1 MRTEKIQT
9 ASLVYELKG
18 EFADWM
24 FNFREESPGNGLS
37 ILHFSLTASRPQR
50 PPELT
55 LSFCEPM
62 KDIQVR
68 WTAQYPA
75 YHHLPPYW
83 WAGGR
88 IETKLCRNA
97 PVFSYMNLEGE
108 NRITYAVSDALGTV
122 FTRTGPHESGGVI
135 NEIRL
140 FSDPL
145 PPVAELRF
153 AIRIDR
159 RPVHYSDAL
168 RGVTAWYA
176 ENPAYAPAPV
186 PEQARLPLYSTWYQ
200 FQRDVYAEKLEKEL
214 ELAAKCNLK
223 NVILDDGW
231 NFDGETI
238 PGKFAH
244 AGDWAPAASKFPD
257 MPAHVLRAHELG
269 FKYMVWFPVP
279 FVGCIA
285 KNDFARFKEKFLRS
299 DPECGV
305 LDPRFPEVREYLM
318 GLYERVV
325 REWDLDGLKLDF
337 IDSFHVGGDDRAIA
351 ENYAGRDIHS
361 LPEAVDVLLSGIIRR
376 LREIKPEIMIE
387 FRQSYI
393 GPAIRK
399 FGNIFRAADCAF
411 DMLQNRVRT
420 LDLRLLSGNTA
431 VHSDMLIWSKEETP
445 EVAALQILNVI
456 FSTPQI
462 SCMLTELPSSHL
474 RMLAFWMSF
483 CMRHRKTLQESKLCP
498 EHPEH
503 SYPVVTAES
512 AEETITALYET
523 DRVVRLNAS
532 HRHIVLNATHAPELL
547 IETPH
552 PRKCIVFNTFGEE
565 VSRCEVSGLARV
577 AVPASGFAEFE

>member
-145 PPVAELRF
+145 PAVAELRF

-305 LDPRFPEVREYLM
+305 LDPRFPEVREYLT

-420 LDLRLLSGNTA
+420 LDLRLLS
-431 VHSDMLIWSKEETP
+431 ETP
-445 EVAALQILNVI
+445 
-456 FSTPQI
+456 
-462 SCMLTELPSSHL
+462 
-474 RMLAFWMSF
+474 R
-483 CMRHRKTLQESKLCP
+483 
-498 EHPEH
+498 
-503 SYPVVTAES
+503 
-512 AEETITALYET
+512 
-523 DRVVRLNAS
+523 
-532 HRHIVLNATHAPELL
+532 
-547 IETPH
+547 
-552 PRKCIVFNTFGEE
+552 CI
-565 VSRCEVSGLARV
+565 RIC
-577 AVPASGFAEFE
+577 

>member
-88 IETKLCRNA
+88 IETNLCRNA

-135 NEIRL
+135 DEIRL

-269 FKYMVWFPVP
+269 ERLSSGQSAADGA
-279 FVGCIA
+279 FVDAVAACALRKSVFVHCTDDSNLHRRYPELFRAGMNVVTSNRRSLALPYAQYAAIKAEARENGCSFRYDTTVGNAIPILEYLA
-285 KNDFARFKEKFLRS
+285 GGANCCDTIESIEAVVSCTLNYVITGYDGPRTDTLSTLLRKAQDVGLTEK
-299 DPECGV
+299 
-305 LDPRFPEVREYLM
+305 DPRT
-318 GLYERVV
+318 
-325 REWDLDGLKLDF
+325 DLG
-337 IDSFHVGGDDRAIA
+337 
-351 ENYAGRDIHS
+351 GRDVLRKLLILAREAGVPLEEGDVKITPL
-361 LPEAVDVLLSGIIRR
+361 LPEDFFGCSLDEFYRKLSDYEPRFIEREEELDNMGRRQRFVASLTRDPSARLGYRAEISMRLVGEESPFYHISGTENVVIVRSEHTAPLVIKGAGEGVRLAATGIIRD
-376 LREIKPEIMIE
+376 I
-387 FRQSYI
+387 
-393 GPAIRK
+393 
-399 FGNIFRAADCAF
+399 
-411 DMLQNRVRT
+411 
-420 LDLRLLSGNTA
+420 LL
-431 VHSDMLIWSKEETP
+431 
-445 EVAALQILNVI
+445 
-456 FSTPQI
+456 
-462 SCMLTELPSSHL
+462 
-474 RMLAFWMSF
+474 
-483 CMRHRKTLQESKLCP
+483 
-498 EHPEH
+498 
-503 SYPVVTAES
+503 
-512 AEETITALYET
+512 
-523 DRVVRLNAS
+523 
-532 HRHIVLNATHAPELL
+532 
-547 IETPH
+547 
-552 PRKCIVFNTFGEE
+552 
-565 VSRCEVSGLARV
+565 
-577 AVPASGFAEFE
+577 

>member
-159 RPVHYSDAL
+159 RPVHYSEAL
-168 RGVTAWYA
+168 REVSAWYA
-176 ENPAYAPAPV
+176 ANPAYAPAPV

-305 LDPRFPEVREYLM
+305 LDPRFPEVREYLT

-351 ENYAGRDIHS
+351 ENYATRHSFASRGGGRS
-361 LPEAVDVLLSGIIRR
+361 A
-376 LREIKPEIMIE
+376 
-387 FRQSYI
+387 
-393 GPAIRK
+393 
-399 FGNIFRAADCAF
+399 FGDYPP
-411 DMLQNRVRT
+411 
-420 LDLRLLSGNTA
+420 
-431 VHSDMLIWSKEETP
+431 TP
-445 EVAALQILNVI
+445 
-456 FSTPQI
+456 
-462 SCMLTELPSSHL
+462 
-474 RMLAFWMSF
+474 
-483 CMRHRKTLQESKLCP
+483 
-498 EHPEH
+498 
-503 SYPVVTAES
+503 
-512 AEETITALYET
+512 
-523 DRVVRLNAS
+523 
-532 HRHIVLNATHAPELL
+532 
-547 IETPH
+547 
-552 PRKCIVFNTFGEE
+552 
-565 VSRCEVSGLARV
+565 
-577 AVPASGFAEFE
+577 